1 MKRVLLSTDPDAA
14 MMTGKSDSAEW
25 DGERFIPRGCVVGI
39 DPGLTVGIA
48 FYNPNAA
55 IAFCDEIDLRPLQD
69 LGERL
74 AELRDSLSL
83 ILGMAAPS
91 LLAIERPFGRGAFTS
106 ETPGVICAVCHMV
119 AFDHQIPRREYT
131 ASAIKK
137 AITGSGKASK
147 RDVMD
152 AVASRYGFAPEN
164 DHQADAAAVA
174 VLAWARA
181 HQ

>member
-1 MKRVLLSTDPDAA
+1 MSGPRLSTDPDAA
-14 MMTGKSDSAEW
+14 MMRGEANSAEW
-25 DGERFIPRGCVVGI
+25 DGERFIPRGCVLGI
-39 DPGLTVGIA
+39 DPGLTVGWA
-48 FYNPNAA
+48 FYHPNAA
-55 IAFCDEIDLRPLQD
+55 IMVCGEIDLRPLQD

-74 AELRDSLSL
+74 AELRDSLDHML
-83 ILGMAAPS
+83 AARRPS

-106 ETPGVICAVCHMV
+106 ETPGVICALTHMV

-137 AITGSGKASK
+137 AIAGSGKASK
-147 RDVMD
+147 RDVMQ
-152 AVASRYGFAPEN
+152 AVAERYGFAPQN
-164 DHQADAAAVA
+164 DHQGDAAAVA

>member
-1 MKRVLLSTDPDAA
+1 MKLSTDPDAA
-14 MMTGKSDSAEW
+14 MMRGEANSAEW
-25 DGERFIPRGCVVGI
+25 DGERFIPAGCVMGV
-39 DPGLTVGIA
+39 DPGLTVGWA
-48 FYNPNAA
+48 LYNPTHNVMV
-55 IAFCDEIDLRPLQD
+55 CGEIDLRPLSD

-74 AELRDSLSL
+74 AELRDSLDAMFA
-83 ILGMAAPS
+83 GRRPS
-91 LLAIERPFGRGAFTS
+91 LVAIERPFGRGAFTS
-106 ETPGVICAVCHMV
+106 ETPGVICALTHMV

-147 RDVMD
+147 RDVMQ
-152 AVASRYGFAPEN
+152 AVAERYGFKPEN

-181 HQ
+181 HQC

>member
-1 MKRVLLSTDPDAA
+1 VKLSTDPDAA
-14 MMTGKSDSAEW
+14 LRGEANSAEW
-25 DGERFIPRGCVVGI
+25 DGERFLPAGCVVGI

-48 FYNPNAA
+48 FYNPRAA

-69 LGERL
+69 MGERL
-74 AELRDSLSL
+74 VELRDSLDL
-83 ILGMAAPS
+83 ILGMAEPS
-91 LLAIERPFGRGAFTS
+91 LVAIERPFGRGAFTS

-147 RDVMD
+147 RDVMQ
-152 AVASRYGFAPEN
+152 AVAARYGFKPQN

-174 VLAWARA
+174 VLAWNREAQRA
-181 HQ
+181 

>member
-1 MKRVLLSTDPDAA
+1 VKFSTDPDAA

-25 DGERFIPRGCVVGI
+25 DGERFIPAGCVMGV
-39 DPGLTVGIA
+39 DPGLTVGWA
-48 FYNPNAA
+48 FYHPIGA
-55 IAFCDEIDLRPLQD
+55 IAVCGEIDLRPLAD
-69 LGERL
+69 MGERL
-74 AELRDSLSL
+74 AELRDSLDHML
-83 ILGMAAPS
+83 AARRPS
-91 LLAIERPFGRGAFTS
+91 LVAIERPFGRGAFTS
-106 ETPGVICAVCHMV
+106 ETPGVICALTHMV
-119 AFDHQIPRREYT
+119 AFDHGIPRREYT

-147 RDVMD
+147 RDVMQ
-152 AVASRYGFAPEN
+152 AVAERYGFKPQN